1 MSKKRKQ
8 YSAQLKAKVALEA
21 IRGEKTV
28 AELAAQYEIHPTMV
42 NNWKRQ
48 LTEGASDLFEAQY
61 QQSDRDEDAQAQ
73 IDELYRQIGQ
83 LKVERDFLADR
94 SARLGLPTEKP
105 WSIRS
110 IHV

>member
-28 AELAAQYEIHPTMV
+28 AEIAAQYEIYPTMIH
-42 NNWKRQ
+42 NWKRK
-48 LTEGASDLFEAQY
+48 LLDEASDLFEQHNQAT
-61 QQSDRDEDAQAQ
+61 EIGNEAEAQ
-73 IDELYRQIGQ
+73 IAELYRQIGQ

-105 WSIRS
+105 W
-110 IHV
+110 